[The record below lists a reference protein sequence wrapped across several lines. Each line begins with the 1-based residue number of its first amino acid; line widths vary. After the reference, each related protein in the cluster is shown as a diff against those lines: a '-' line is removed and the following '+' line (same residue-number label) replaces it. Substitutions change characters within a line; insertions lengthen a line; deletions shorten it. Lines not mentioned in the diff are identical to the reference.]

1 MRRYVLKRVLL
12 GIVTIVGVSMIVFVV
27 ARLSG
32 DVARLYAPAN
42 ATAEQ
47 LEMIRARFGLDKPI
61 PVQYWLFVK
70 GALRGDFGTSVTF
83 GRPAMEI
90 VLKRLPATLQLGLAA
105 FVIGNIIGIS
115 LGVLAAINR
124 SRWVQWGA
132 QSFALLGQAVPGF
145 WLAVMLMLIF
155 AVYLGWLPTSGKG
168 GIKHMILP
176 VVALAWFS
184 VAFVMRITRSS
195 LLDTLDS
202 EYVKL
207 ARIKGNPERV
217 VIIKHALRNA
227 LIPVVMLMGMQL
239 AMLIGG
245 AAFIETIFRWPGI
258 GILMVNSIQNLD
270 YPLIQAITLVTSAAL
285 VFTMLLVDILF
296 VYIDPRIKYE

>member
-12 GIVTIVGVSMIVFVV
+12 GIITIIGVSMIVFVL

-42 ATAEQ
+42 ATEEQ
-47 LEMIRARFGLDKPI
+47 LQAIRAKLGLDKSI
-61 PVQYWLFVK
+61 PVQYYVFVK
-70 GALRGDFGTSVTF
+70 NALHGDFGTSITF
-83 GRPAMEI
+83 GRPAIEV
-90 VLKRLPATLQLGLAA
+90 VLKRIPATLQLGVAA
-105 FVIGNIIGIS
+105 FVIGNS
-115 LGVLAAINR
+115 LGILLGILAAINR
-124 SRWVQWGA
+124 SKWVQWGA

-145 WLAVMLMLIF
+145 WLAVMLMLVF
-155 AVYLGWLPTSGKG
+155 AVGLHWLPTSGMG

-176 VVALAWFS
+176 VVSLSWFS
-184 VAFVMRITRSS
+184 LSFVMRITRSS

-207 ARIKGNPERV
+207 ARIKGNSEWV

-245 AAFIETIFRWPGI
+245 AAFIETVFRWPGI
-258 GILMVNSIQNLD
+258 GILMVNSISNLD

-285 VFTMLLVDILF
+285 VFTMLLVDVLF
-296 VYIDPRIKYE
+296 VLLDPRIKYE

>member
-1 MRRYVLKRVLL
+1 VLKRVLL
-12 GIVTIVGVSMIVFVV
+12 GIVTIIGVSIIVFVL

-47 LEMIRARFGLDKPI
+47 LDMIRAKFGLDKPI
-61 PVQYWLFVK
+61 PVQYWVFVK
-70 GALRGDFGTSVTF
+70 NALHGDFGTSVTF

-90 VLKRLPATLQLGLAA
+90 VLKRIPATLQLGLAA
-105 FVIGNIIGIS
+105 FVIGNFFGIL

-124 SRWVQWGA
+124 SKWIQWGA

-145 WLAVMLMLIF
+145 WLAVMLMMIF
-155 AVYLGWLPTSGKG
+155 AVHLGWLPTSGMG
-168 GIKHMILP
+168 GIKYMVLP
-176 VVALAWFS
+176 VISLSWFS

-207 ARIKGNPERV
+207 ARIKGNPEWV

-239 AMLIGG
+239 AMLVGG
-245 AAFIETIFRWPGI
+245 AAFIETVFRWPGI
-258 GILMVNSIQNLD
+258 GILMVNSITNLD
-270 YPLIQAITLVTSAAL
+270 FPLIQAITLVTSAAL
-285 VFTMLLVDILF
+285 VLIMLVVDILF
-296 VYIDPRIKYE
+296 VYLDPRIKYE

>member
-1 MRRYVLKRVLL
+1 VLL
-12 GIVTIVGVSMIVFVV
+12 GIVTIIGVSIIVFVA

-42 ATAEQ
+42 ATEEQ
-47 LEMIRARFGLDKPI
+47 LQVIREHFGTDKPI
-61 PVQYWLFVK
+61 PVQYYLFIK
-70 GALRGDFGTSVTF
+70 NALHGDFGDSISY
-83 GRPAMEI
+83 GRPAIEV
-90 VLKRLPATLQLGLAA
+90 VLKRVPATLELGLLA
-105 FVIGNIIGIS
+105 FLIGNFLGIL
-115 LGVLAAINR
+115 LGIFAAIYR
-124 SRWVQWGA
+124 SKWMQWGG

-155 AVYLGWLPTSGKG
+155 AVQLHWLPTSGIG
-168 GIKHMILP
+168 GIQHLILP
-176 VVALAWFS
+176 VISLSWFS

-207 ARIKGNPERV
+207 ARIKGNPEWV
-217 VIIKHALRNA
+217 VIVKHALRNA

-245 AAFIETIFRWPGI
+245 SAFIETVFRWPGI
-258 GILMVNSIQNLD
+258 GILMVNSITARD
-270 YPLIQAITLVTSAAL
+270 YPVIQAVTLITSATLV
-285 VFTMLLVDILF
+285 FIMLLVDILF
-296 VYIDPRIKYE
+296 VYLDPRIKYE